1 MDEFERIKR
10 LYDEH
15 KFIENEDI
23 GKLIEMIDILD
34 RRSKQQNEWYKDD
47 IKKLEKENKDLKEA
61 MTELTKESLLY
72 KVLENILKEKKENG

>member
-1 MDEFERIKR
+1 MNEFERIKA

-23 GKLIEMIDILD
+23 GKLIEMINILD
-34 RRSKQQNEWYKDD
+34 RRNKEQNEWYKDD

-72 KVLENILKEKKENG
+72 KVLENILKENKENG